1 MTETLTNSLFYIRP
15 DMQEQYRKTTEEL
28 SAYYSSFDP
37 YTKPLIEQLDALKAA
52 GEGVSSYELK
62 TRMYE
67 LLCRICPIHL
77 FEENDF
83 FFEMSSGRERYHWG
97 GLQSEAGSYFRLKN
111 WHEWLTPFFDAVD
124 EDRKQGYIHTNG
136 PINVDHM
143 CAGYDNLL
151 EKGLPGIIQQ
161 AQQMLETCRDERKCE
176 FYRCVIRANRALIG
190 LAGRFEVLARTL
202 AEQAQDPAVTAHY
215 QNIADAAYAVQ
226 TRAPQTFYEALA
238 MILFYRECVSSIEGI
253 GISILGHLDRML
265 YPYYKADLEQGRL
278 TKEQA
283 FKLLCD
289 LLLYTDARFN
299 TQEVYWET
307 STTIEIG
314 GCDRSG
320 APVYNEVTELLLSAV
335 VNVRSVNTKV
345 NCRISKAHPERY
357 LQQLAAVQLE
367 NLPTIMLH
375 NDDVLIPSRVKQG
388 QPVEDARL
396 YVGGGCHE
404 IVLQGVEVCTRAE
417 TWINLSRILLDCLQQ
432 GDACESFDGFLDR
445 YVEQVRLCHDRIV
458 QLKNEAE
465 KNWCKFDPLV
475 LYSSAITGCLES
487 GMDVTEGG
495 AKHNTAMLSML
506 GTATVIDSLYAI
518 RTLVYEHKQLRC
530 SEFHEILQSN
540 FEKDPQLRRFIID
553 KLPKHGTNDTRLNSF
568 SSQVLDK
575 LSTVSGQKNAR
586 NGRYMPAFYP
596 HDIYRQLGY
605 LIGATP
611 DGRLAGEALSRGVS
625 PSEFVATGS
634 PLDVIHSLSHIDFT
648 RYADSFIA
656 ELTLPRLPNDEQGM
670 SVMMSLI
677 HGFLEA
683 EGSSIQFNLQDPALL
698 RAAQKEPEKHRNV
711 RVRVCGFSAV
721 FTTLD
726 EGAQEGIIQRAL
738 R

>member
-1 MTETLTNSLFYIRP
+1 MTETLTNSRFYIRP

-52 GEGVSSYELK
+52 GEGASSYELK

-345 NCRISKAHPERY
+345 NCRISKAHPEQY

-375 NDDVLIPSRVKQG
+375 NDDVLISSRVKQG